1 MRHHIIVK
9 FNDQAPDKATL
20 LKDVTALFAESTAI
34 PGVHGYSVHPNV
46 IDRSNRYD
54 MMIILYMDEAA
65 LPAYDE
71 SAMHKRWKAEYGPFI
86 DKKAIFDCE

>member
-9 FNDQAPDKATL
+9 FNEQATDKAAL
-20 LKDVTALFAESTAI
+20 LEEVTALFAESTSI

-46 IDRSNRYD
+46 VARSNRYD
-54 MMIILYMDEAA
+54 MMIIIYMDESA

-71 SAMHKRWKAEYGPFI
+71 SAMHHRWKDNYGHLI
-86 DKKAIFDCE
+86 EKKAIFDCD